1 MSFKKLIALNLS
13 IVILAL
19 SFGLTLSVHF
29 CHENVSGVAI
39 AVNKLESK
47 ITSEKDCCSH
57 SEKKDSCCSNKI
69 VKLDKKIDLN
79 FSNQYVF
86 VPLFLQTIKY
96 VQKGVF
102 LHEEVV
108 YKERKEIAFC
118 QSNAPPK
125 YKLFCKLVLYS

>member
-29 CHENVSGVAI
+29 CHENVSGVDI
-39 AVNKLESK
+39 AVNKLKSK

-69 VKLDKKIDLN
+69 VKLDKKLDVN
-79 FSNQYVF
+79 FSTQFVF
-86 VPLFLQTIKY
+86 VPLFLKTTNY
-96 VQKGVF
+96 VEKDTF
-102 LHEEVV
+102 LHEEVI
-108 YKERKEIAFC
+108 YKKQKTITYC
-118 QSNAPPK
+118 HSNAPPK
-125 YKLFCKLVLYS
+125 YKLLCRLVLYS